1 LGHTDIGSSVRNG
14 GKFFKVIDLG
24 DWPMGSSDRLFS
36 VVGDCILAA
45 QRRVTNDFF
54 NGKLIINAP
63 DDLSSWVI
71 AHDTVRSMPMLIRC
85 LRTLGEDLEAVPSDL
100 E

>member
-14 GKFFKVIDLG
+14 GKFFKVIDL
-24 DWPMGSSDRLFS
+24 
-36 VVGDCILAA
+36 GDCILAA